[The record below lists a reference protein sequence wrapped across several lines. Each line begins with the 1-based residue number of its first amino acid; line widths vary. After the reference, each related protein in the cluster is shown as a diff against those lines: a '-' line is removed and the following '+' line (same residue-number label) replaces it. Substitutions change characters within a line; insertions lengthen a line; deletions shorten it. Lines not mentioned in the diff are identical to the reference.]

1 MKIVIHLHHEGM
13 SREKFWR
20 KKGVLPCVFLRPVGE
35 HTFSMEEEKQCSENN
50 IQMKYFEREHILKLL
65 KLLLSFKMK
74 VKVGLLK

>member
-1 MKIVIHLHHEGM
+1 MKIVSHLHHEGM
-13 SREKFWR
+13 SREKFWK
-20 KKGVLPCVFLRPVGE
+20 KKGVLPCAFLGLVGK
-35 HTFSMEEEKQCSENN
+35 HFKWKKEKQCSENN

>member
-1 MKIVIHLHHEGM
+1 M
-13 SREKFWR
+13 
-20 KKGVLPCVFLRPVGE
+20 LPYVFLRLVGK
-35 HTFSMEEEKQCSENN
+35 HFKWKKEKQCSENN